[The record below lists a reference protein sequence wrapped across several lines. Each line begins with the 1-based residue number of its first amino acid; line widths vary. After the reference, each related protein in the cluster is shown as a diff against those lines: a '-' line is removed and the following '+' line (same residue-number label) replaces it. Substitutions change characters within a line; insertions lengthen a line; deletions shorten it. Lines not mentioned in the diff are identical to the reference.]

1 MRRSTLD
8 ASAAHGN
15 VEFNSCRILR
25 TSEAF
30 ICGFTSSDDRAG
42 QELFVDLCID
52 LLNLVLEHSCILLS
66 CMRGMPLLPEEL
78 TSANERRRVLEL
90 PSNDVGPLVE
100 EQGQVT
106 VRPDPLGV
114 GRVHD
119 CLGGRPDRDGLRHLA
134 LSRLGNPSDL
144 GSEARYVV
152 LLLIKRLLSHKHGE
166 VAVLHTDLLEKR
178 VCVGR
183 DLLPDEERV
192 RAQDVAARYVVVFN
206 EVGLGDDL

>member
-15 VEFNSCRILR
+15 IEFNSCRILR
-25 TSEAF
+25 TSEAL

-52 LLNLVLEHSCILLS
+52 LLNLVLEHGGILFG
-66 CMRGMPLLPEEL
+66 CMRGMTLLPKEL
-78 TSANERRRVLEL
+78 TSTNERRRVLEL
-90 PSNDVGPLVE
+90 PSYDIGPLVE

-119 CLGGRPDRDGLRHLA
+119 CFRGRPDRDGLRHLTLA
-134 LSRLGNPSDL
+134 
-144 GSEARYVV
+144 
-152 LLLIKRLLSHKHGE
+152 
-166 VAVLHTDLLEKR
+166 
-178 VCVGR
+178 
-183 DLLPDEERV
+183 
-192 RAQDVAARYVVVFN
+192 
-206 EVGLGDDL
+206 GLGDPSDFGRETLNMVLFFI